1 MTDNAA
7 IKVLIADEHA
17 VVREGLKSILASTD
31 DIRVVGETNSGLE
44 AIRLSRQIAHQVLIL
59 EISLADKSGIEVL
72 KQIKNELP
80 QTSVIIFSAHKEDQ
94 FAVRV
99 HKAGASGYLHKLSSA
114 HEIINAIRQV
124 AAGLKYIS
132 PALAQELANNLTQEY
147 EGELHKTLSDREF
160 QTLRMIASGKSVS
173 DIAKELSLSVK
184 TISEYR
190 SRILLKMKLRHNA
203 ELTHYAIK
211 RQLVE

>member
-7 IKVLIADEHA
+7 IKVLIADEHP
-17 VVREGLKSILASTD
+17 VVLEGLKKIIASTH
-31 DIRVVGETNSGLE
+31 DICVVGECNSGLD
-44 AIRLSRQIAHQVLIL
+44 AIKLSRQLDYQILIL
-59 EISLADKSGIEVL
+59 EISLPDKSGIEVL
-72 KQIKNELP
+72 KQIKNESP
-80 QTSVIIFSAHKEDQ
+80 QTSVIVFSAHKEDQ
-94 FAVRV
+94 FAVRA
-99 HKAGASGYLHKLSSA
+99 HKAGASGYLHKHSNAS
-114 HEIINAIRQV
+114 EIISAIRQV

>member
-7 IKVLIADEHA
+7 IKVLIADEHP
-17 VVREGLKSILASTD
+17 VVLEGLKKILGSTH
-31 DIRVVGETNSGLE
+31 DISVVGETNSGLE
-44 AIRLSRQIAHQVLIL
+44 AIKLSRQIEHQVLIL
-59 EISLADKSGIEVL
+59 EISLTDKSGIEVL
-72 KQIKNELP
+72 KQIKNESP
-80 QTSVIIFSAHKEDQ
+80 KTAIIIFSAHKEDQ

-99 HKAGASGYLHKLSSA
+99 HKAGASGYLHKHSNAS
-114 HEIINAIRQV
+114 EIISAVRQV

-132 PALAQELANNLTQEY
+132 HALAQELANNLTQEH
-147 EGELHKTLSDREF
+147 EGELHKSLSDREF